1 MVRCYKTMERH
12 RDPGAI
18 RYPSRMNWKAL
29 VLAALVGFGLY
40 QHRQQQPVHRGEGVV
55 SPAAP
60 VQGNTQA
67 AGFQFKGYDLQ
78 PLQDFAVDARVLA
91 SERYHSGRESDLSPV
106 DLALGWGPM
115 SDSAVLDK
123 IRISQ
128 SGRFYSWRVEE
139 FPIPRQDIERSSANM
154 HMIPADEG
162 IARQLNALKP
172 GQAVRI
178 EGWLVEVRAADGWRW
193 RSSLTRD
200 DTGGGSCELVFVRD
214 LQVL

>member
-1 MVRCYKTMERH
+1 
-12 RDPGAI
+12 
-18 RYPSRMNWKAL
+18 MNWKAL
-29 VLAALVGFGLY
+29 VLVALVGVGLY
-40 QHRQQQPVHRGEGVV
+40 QHLQRQPVPTGEGVLA
-55 SPAAP
+55 PAVP
-60 VQGNTQA
+60 TQGNTHA
-67 AGFQFKGYDLQ
+67 AGFQFKGYELQ
-78 PLQDFAVDARVLA
+78 PLQDFVIDARVLA

-128 SGRFYSWRVEE
+128 SGRFYHWRVDE

-162 IARQLNALKP
+162 IARQLKALKP
-172 GQAVRI
+172 GQTVRI
-178 EGWLVEVRAADGWRW
+178 EGWLVEARAADGWRW

-200 DTGGGSCELVFVRD
+200 DTGGGSCELVFARD
-214 LQVL
+214 VQVL